1 MQRETHYNM
10 VKGEVAGID
19 IKVNNIQQAM
29 PVEQTVQQQDTDG
42 TFKFTLVSRIEEQE
56 LQNALANMMEEIT
69 RQGEKLSKHRDIK
82 DMKRY
87 RALIKDFLN
96 EVVNRSHAFSR
107 ENFLDRKGR
116 HRVYGIIRLIDEN
129 LDQLAQEL
137 VKDEQDNLAILSKIG
152 EIRGL
157 LLDIFT

>member
-1 MQRETHYNM
+1 M
-10 VKGEVAGID
+10 D
-19 IKVNNIQQAM
+19 IKVNNVQQAM
-29 PVEQTVQQQDTDG
+29 PVEQTAQLQETDG

-69 RQGEKLSKHRDIK
+69 RQGDKLAKHRDIK

-87 RALIKDFLN
+87 RALIKDFMN

-129 LDQLAQEL
+129 LDHLAQEL

>member
-1 MQRETHYNM
+1 M
-10 VKGEVAGID
+10 D
-19 IKVNNIQQAM
+19 IKVNNVQQAM
-29 PVEQTVQQQDTDG
+29 PVEQTAQLQETDG

-56 LQNALANMMEEIT
+56 LQNALTNMMEEIT
-69 RQGEKLSKHRDIK
+69 RQGDKLAKHRDIK

-87 RALIKDFLN
+87 RALIKDFMN

-116 HRVYGIIRLIDEN
+116 HGVYGIIRLIDEN

>member
-1 MQRETHYNM
+1 M
-10 VKGEVAGID
+10 D
-19 IKVNNIQQAM
+19 IKVNNVQQAM
-29 PVEQTVQQQDTDG
+29 PVEQTAQLQETDG
-42 TFKFTLVSRIEEQE
+42 TFKFTLVSRIEKQE

-69 RQGEKLSKHRDIK
+69 RQGDKLAKHRDIK

-87 RALIKDFLN
+87 RALIKDFMN

>member
-1 MQRETHYNM
+1 M
-10 VKGEVAGID
+10 D
-19 IKVNNIQQAM
+19 IKVSGVQQAA
-29 PVEQTVQQQDTDG
+29 PVEQTVQAQETDG

-82 DMKRY
+82 DMNRY

>member
-1 MQRETHYNM
+1 M
-10 VKGEVAGID
+10 D
-19 IKVNNIQQAM
+19 IKVNQVQQPM
-29 PVEQTVQQQDTDG
+29 PVEQTSQAQEADG
-42 TFKFTLVSRIEEQE
+42 TFKFTLVSRIEEQD
-56 LQNALANMMEEIT
+56 LQNALIGMMEEIT

-116 HRVYGIIRLIDEN
+116 HRVYGIIRLIDQN
-129 LDQLAQEL
+129 LDELAQEL
-137 VKDEQDNLAILSKIG
+137 VKDEKDNLEILRRIG
-152 EIRGL
+152 EIEGL

>member
-1 MQRETHYNM
+1 M
-10 VKGEVAGID
+10 D
-19 IKVNNIQQAM
+19 IKVNKVQQAM
-29 PVEQTVQQQDTDG
+29 PVEQTQQAQETDG
-42 TFKFTLVSRIEEQE
+42 TFKFTLVSRIEEQD

-69 RQGEKLSKHRDIK
+69 RQGEKLAKHRDIK

-137 VKDEQDNLAILSKIG
+137 VKDERDNLSILNKIG

>member
-1 MQRETHYNM
+1 M
-10 VKGEVAGID
+10 D
-19 IKVNNIQQAM
+19 IKVNQVQQAM
-29 PVEQTVQQQDTDG
+29 PVEQIQQAQETDG
-42 TFKFTLVSRIEEQE
+42 TFKFTLVSRIEEQD
-56 LQNALANMMEEIT
+56 LQNALTNMMEEIT
-69 RQGEKLSKHRDIK
+69 RQGEKLAKHRDIK

-137 VKDEQDNLAILSKIG
+137 VKDEQDNLAILNKIG

>member
-1 MQRETHYNM
+1 M
-10 VKGEVAGID
+10 D
-19 IKVNNIQQAM
+19 IKVNQVQQ
-29 PVEQTVQQQDTDG
+29 PVQIEQTPQTQETDG

-56 LQNALANMMEEIT
+56 LQNALTHMMEEIT
-69 RQGEKLSKHRDIK
+69 RQGDKLAKHRDIK

-87 RALIKDFLN
+87 RALIKDFMN
-96 EVVNRSHAFSR
+96 EIVNRSHSFAR

-116 HRVYGIIRLIDEN
+116 HRVYGIIRLIDKN
-129 LDQLAQEL
+129 LDELAQEL
-137 VKDEQDNLAILSKIG
+137 VKDEQDNLAILNKIG